1 MLYELKKGNV
11 PTFNDMNNSNK
22 KAIKSI
28 ILCSSN
34 YPTETDSVCPFV
46 EQIVN
51 ALSLKGIKV
60 TVVAPQSIVK
70 HWLRGTELHP
80 KKRVYTYQN
89 GLPITVYQ
97 PTVLSFGGRFER
109 WNSIMR
115 DKAVYRTLKKNRVKA
130 DICYGH
136 FWHHAFSLYK
146 YAKKNTIPLFA
157 VSGEA
162 HISCHEIKKPYE
174 LAPFIDYV
182 KGLICV
188 SNKNRDESLEVGL
201 LIDEGKCKVIPNA
214 IDNTLFRVLDKQSL
228 REKHGIRDEDFVVAF
243 TGWYDHN
250 KGVMRVSD
258 AIKKIGDSNIK
269 SFFIG
274 DGRDG
279 DGLQPDCDGIL
290 HKGRLAHEKIPEY
303 LNMADVFVLPTLAEG
318 CNNAII
324 EAMACGLPIISSNR
338 SFNWDVLNE
347 KNSILVDPMNV
358 DEIASAIKT
367 LKENKKKRDAM
378 SRVVLETAAGLTI
391 DKRAEKI
398 ISFIESR
405 I

>member
-1 MLYELKKGNV
+1 MNEL
-11 PTFNDMNNSNK
+11 NS
-22 KAIKSI
+22 IVV
-28 ILCSSN
+28 CSSG
-34 YPTETDSVCPFV
+34 YPTATDSVCSFV

-51 ALSLKGIKV
+51 AFSLKEINV

-70 HWLRGTELHP
+70 HWLRGAELHP

-89 GLPITVYQ
+89 GFPITVYQ

-109 WNSIMR
+109 LNSFMR
-115 DKAVYRTLKKNRVKA
+115 DWAVYRTLKKNRVKA

-136 FWHHAFSLYK
+136 FWHHAYSLFK
-146 YAKKNTIPLFA
+146 YAKKKRIPLFA

-162 HISCHEIKKPYE
+162 HISCHEIKTSKE
-174 LAPFIDYV
+174 LEPFIDYV

-188 SNKNRDESLEVGL
+188 SSKNKDESREVGL
-201 LIDEGKCKVIPNA
+201 LKDESKCQVIPNA
-214 IDNTLFRVLDKQSL
+214 IDNSLFRLLNRHPL
-228 REKHGIRDEDFVVAF
+228 REKHGIKDDDFVVAF

-258 AIKKIGDSNIK
+258 AIKKIGDKHIK

-274 DGRDG
+274 DNRDG
-279 DGLQPDCDGIL
+279 KGLQPDCDGVL
-290 HKGRLAHEKIPEY
+290 HKGRLPHEQIPEY

-378 SRVVLETAAGLTI
+378 SRAALETAAGLTI

-398 ISFIESR
+398 INFIKSR

>member
-1 MLYELKKGNV
+1 MGKNI
-11 PTFNDMNNSNK
+11 NSM
-22 KAIKSI
+22 IV
-28 ILCSSN
+28 CSSG
-34 YPTETDSVCPFV
+34 YPTATDSVCPFV

-51 ALSLKGIKV
+51 ALSLKGISV

-70 HWLRGTELHP
+70 HWMRGTELHP
-80 KKRVYTYQN
+80 KKRVYAYKN

-109 WNSIMR
+109 LNSIMR
-115 DKAVYRTLKKNRVKA
+115 DRAVYKTLKKNKVKA
-130 DICYGH
+130 DVCYGH
-136 FWHHAFSLYK
+136 FWHHAYSLYK
-146 YAKKNTIPLFA
+146 YAKKNVIPLIA

-162 HISCHEIKKPYE
+162 HISCHEIKKPRE
-174 LAPFIDYV
+174 LSSFIDYI
-182 KGLICV
+182 KGVICV
-188 SNKNRDESLEVGL
+188 SSKNRDESKETGL
-201 LIDEGKCKVIPNA
+201 LVDERKCKVIPNA
-214 IDNTLFRVLDKQSL
+214 IDNMLFKVLDKKSL
-228 REKHGIRDEDFVVAF
+228 RKKHGIEETDFVVAF
-243 TGWYDHN
+243 TGWYDYN
-250 KGVMRVSD
+250 KGVTRVSD

-279 DGLQPDCDGIL
+279 NGEQPDCDGIL

-338 SFNWDVLNE
+338 SFNWDVLN
-347 KNSILVDPMNV
+347 KDNSIMIDPLNV
-358 DEIASAIKT
+358 DEIANAIRT
-367 LKENKKKRDAM
+367 LKENKAKQESM
-378 SRVVLETAAGLTI
+378 SHAALRTAAELTI

-398 ISFIESR
+398 ISFIESK
-405 I
+405 IIIKKY